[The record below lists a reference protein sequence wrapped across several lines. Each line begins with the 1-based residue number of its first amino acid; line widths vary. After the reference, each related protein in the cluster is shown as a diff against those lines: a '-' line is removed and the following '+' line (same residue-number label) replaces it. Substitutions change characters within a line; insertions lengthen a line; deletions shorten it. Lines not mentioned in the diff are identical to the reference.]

1 MLFSRSWYALSGQ
14 TLQSSKGWGLV
25 ASQVAAVAEL
35 VNVAEMP
42 WAVVYLVDHRL
53 SSDRDF
59 VALEASQL

>member
-1 MLFSRSWYALSGQ
+1 M
-14 TLQSSKGWGLV
+14 
-25 ASQVAAVAEL
+25 ASQVAAMAEL

-42 WAVVYLVDHRL
+42 CSVVYLVDHRL